1 MYDSLASFLR
11 NFSVNFPVLW
21 ALLVMAVVAG
31 TGLILYVFWELALRW
46 VSSIFTPRSRNS
58 EGRRA

>member
-11 NFSVNFPVLW
+11 NFSVDFPLLW

-31 TGLILYVFWELALRW
+31 TGLSLYVFWELVLRW
-46 VSSIFTPRSRNS
+46 ASSIFSPRNHNS
-58 EGRRA
+58 ESNQV